1 MRCLNPRGPEHP
13 QHKPERRHK
22 MIIIIRQLI
31 TEKTH
36 KVPYFRNY
44 SATMKQPND
53 PSLWQRNDIQYPRLI
68 AEILASDALD
78 DKSRTMI
85 CDSMDL
91 QPNHLQDLL
100 TRAQH
105 DWTTIK
111 KTVLSTKQPPA
122 TLRCPHCKYNGK
134 RPTENGQGFR
144 YLSDQTTW
152 REVSSLK

>member
-1 MRCLNPRGPEHP
+1 
-13 QHKPERRHK
+13 
-22 MIIIIRQLI
+22 
-31 TEKTH
+31 
-36 KVPYFRNY
+36 
-44 SATMKQPND
+44 MKQSSN

-68 AEILASDALD
+68 AEILASGALD
-78 DKSRTMI
+78 DKLRTAI

-91 QPNHLQDLL
+91 QPNNLQDLL

-152 REVSSLK
+152 RQVTTFKDGTIIVNSWSEVYDEDHEANERLECRSCLNEFPIPHGVETEFS

>member
-1 MRCLNPRGPEHP
+1 
-13 QHKPERRHK
+13 
-22 MIIIIRQLI
+22 
-31 TEKTH
+31 
-36 KVPYFRNY
+36 
-44 SATMKQPND
+44 MKQPND

-68 AEILASDALD
+68 SEILASGALD

-91 QPNHLQDLL
+91 QPHHLQDLL

-152 REVSSLK
+152 REVSSFKDATLNVNSWYEVYDEDHETNERLECRSCLNEFPIPHGVETEFS